1 MGRTLNGEIVS
12 LSVIETPR
20 AFPAT
25 GAPAAETTVGNSAFN
40 PELTTFLHST
50 VPMSSTLMYP
60 VSPSTY
66 ESRYQLQRNYY
77 ENIELKK
84 ELINII
90 LNSSY

>member
-20 AFPAT
+20 AFPTT

-60 VSPSTY
+60 H
-66 ESRYQLQRNYY
+66 QHMNQD
-77 ENIELKK
+77 IEIHIHYMFLRALYNRANHCWI
-84 ELINII
+84 E
-90 LNSSY
+90 